1 MFSRY
6 LYSKI
11 MSSHETDVL
20 LLANDNDLKIL
31 DNLQIHY
38 IKKELDITQLD
49 KNYSMAMYHTIVNKN
64 EFEQKYREHSVLR
77 QKNSA

>member
-38 IKKELDITQLD
+38 IKEMC
-49 KNYSMAMYHTIVNKN
+49 YTIVNKN
-64 EFEQKYREHSVLR
+64 EFEEKFREYSSLQ